1 MIERLPIWLLERNH
15 SYSEYDESIL
25 TAYNEESQSIEEI
38 ALANSQFLGNNQ
50 TDAIKKVAKILYANG
65 IEPILKRE
73 WDSSKI
79 MGYVGEALTE
89 LIVPGDYVAPGNKG
103 FDIDSNG
110 ELIEVKTSI
119 STKFSMSKHQYETAN
134 FLVTHRFHKERGYID
149 THFYPMEIV
158 KYYKPLAGK
167 KKRRTVS
174 VDLVTDK
181 WAKNYSISLKSLSK
195 FFKYIEM
202 YMKKE
207 LFHQVVCD
215 ICLYNC
221 NNYDAG
227 TLEKKLFDCDSCKRY
242 CHSDWFDRYC
252 NFYIRRR
259 AKLWF
264 DIKLRDTQTVQ
275 LPSPIRSIDY
285 YWSPK
290 KYTNRKVIKKYP
302 SRVMA
307 NVVW

>member
-1 MIERLPIWLLERNH
+1 MIKRLPISLLAYNH
-15 SYSEYDESIL
+15 SYEEYDEVIL
-25 TAYNEESQSIEEI
+25 IAYNENKQPIKEI
-38 ALANSQFLGNNQ
+38 AKENSHLLGHNQ
-50 TDAIKKVAKILYANG
+50 IDAIKKVAKILYANG
-65 IEPILKRE
+65 IEPILTRE

-89 LIVPGDYVAPGNKG
+89 LTVPGKYVAPGNKG

-134 FLVTHRFHKERGYID
+134 FLVTHRFHKDKGYID
-149 THFYPMEIV
+149 THFYPMEMV
-158 KYYKPLAGK
+158 KNYKPLANK
-167 KKRRTVS
+167 QKRRTVS
-174 VDLVTDK
+174 VDLITDE
-181 WAKNYSISLKSLSK
+181 WAKKYPISLQALNK

-202 YMKKE
+202 YMKKD
-207 LFHQVVCD
+207 LFQQVVCD
-215 ICLYNC
+215 KCLQNC
-221 NNYDAG
+221 SSYDQRE
-227 TLEKKLFDCDSCKRY
+227 LEEKLFGCDDCKKY
-242 CHSDWFDRYC
+242 CISNWYDRYC

-259 AKLWF
+259 AKVWF
-264 DIKLRDTQTVQ
+264 DNKQRCTQTVQ
-275 LPSPIRSIDY
+275 LPFTKANQDY

-290 KYTNRKVIKKYP
+290 KYQTQRVFKKYP